1 MSTPPPP
8 DQVEEVAVKENLLQR
23 SPRMFMDVEEER
35 RMRDEALAAAVE
47 AAHAHGLTP
56 ECGERLR
63 RMVLDQFP
71 ETFRRAL
78 CGDPPAQVEH

>member
-1 MSTPPPP
+1 
-8 DQVEEVAVKENLLQR
+8 
-23 SPRMFMDVEEER
+23 MFMDVEEER

-47 AAHAHGLTP
+47 AAREHGLTP

-71 ETFRRAL
+71 EAFGRAL
-78 CGDPPAQVEH
+78 CGDPPAQVKPMIARRKLVGSSAARRGLPTGN